1 LHTILITVMQK
12 LIIIFTLVFAGFCNL
27 SAYASAGHAQD
38 TSKTEQSEGIDITEV
53 IFDHILDAHEWHI
66 MTLNEG
72 EANEKHVVVP
82 LPVILWD
89 EGRLVV
95 FMSSRF
101 HHAEHSDYQL
111 GTKENFNGEYQGKV
125 VHVDETGQVVSVPLD
140 FSITKNVAAL
150 MFSAALLLLIFIPV
164 ARSYKKRGIAAP
176 KGLQGFMEPLILFVV
191 DDIVRPNIGEKR
203 YARYAPYLLTLF
215 FFILINNLMGL
226 IPFFP
231 FGANLTG
238 NIAVTM
244 TLAVLTL
251 IIVNF
256 SGNKGY
262 WKHIFAA
269 PGVPVWLLPIMI
281 PVELIGVISKP
292 FALMVRLFANI
303 TAGHIIVMSLISL
316 IFIFQSLGIAPVSVF
331 FVLFMDL
338 LELLVAALQAY
349 IFTLLTSLFIGLAV
363 QEAEHH

>member
-1 LHTILITVMQK
+1 MHTILITVMQK
-12 LIIIFTLVFAGFCNL
+12 FIIIFTMVFAGFCSL
-27 SAYASAGHAQD
+27 SAYASGGHGQD
-38 TSKTEQSEGIDITEV
+38 TSKTEKSEGIDITEV
-53 IFDHILDAHEWHI
+53 IFDHILDKHEWHV

-72 EANEKHVVVP
+72 EANEKHIVVP

-101 HHAEHSDYQL
+101 HHAEHCEYQI
-111 GTKENFNGEYQGKV
+111 GTKENFNGEYEGKV
-125 VHVDETGQVVSVPLD
+125 VRVNESGQVVSVPLD

-150 MFSAALLLLIFIPV
+150 MFSASLLLLIFIPV

-176 KGLQGFMEPLILFVV
+176 RGLQGFMEPLILFVV

-251 IIVNF
+251 LIVNF

-316 IFIFQSLGIAPVSVF
+316 IFIFQNLGIAPVSVF

>member
-1 LHTILITVMQK
+1 MLMHKFFIILAVLFSSCWSLQ
-12 LIIIFTLVFAGFCNL
+12 
-27 SAYASAGHAQD
+27 ASASEEKHSS
-38 TSKTEQSEGIDITEV
+38 SKHGSGEKEEFDPTEV
-53 IFDHILDAHEWHI
+53 IFEHILDNHEWHI
-66 MTLNEG
+66 VTLNQGKE
-72 EANEKHVVVP
+72 NEKHIVMP
-82 LPVILWD
+82 LPVILID
-89 EGRLVV
+89 EGNLVV
-95 FMSSRF
+95 FMSSAF
-101 HHAEHSDYQL
+101 HHGEHSEYQI
-111 GTKENFNGEYQGKV
+111 GTKETFNGDYEGKIV
-125 VHVDETGQVVSVPLD
+125 RVNEKNEVVSVPLD
-140 FSITKNVAAL
+140 FSITKNAAAL
-150 MFSAALLLLIFIPV
+150 MISAMLLFLIFIPV

-176 KGLQGFMEPLILFVV
+176 KGFQAFMEPLILFVV
-191 DDIVRPNIGEKR
+191 NDIVKPNIGEKR
-203 YARYAPYLLTLF
+203 YARYTPYLLTLF

-244 TLAVLTL
+244 VLAVMTL
-251 IIVNF
+251 IVVNF

-262 WKHIFAA
+262 WKHVFAA

-281 PVELIGVISKP
+281 PVEIIGLISKP

-303 TAGHIIVMSLISL
+303 TAGHIIVLSLVSL
-316 IFIFQSLGIAPVSVF
+316 IFIFKSLGMAPVSII
-331 FVLFMDL
+331 FVLFMDV